1 MLDAFE
7 DREPG
12 EAVDE
17 QTVEGV
23 GDWRED
29 GDDLPTLDDLSESE
43 VLALIDDE
51 LADPELE
58 DAWDDGNEDDAP
70 NGR

>member
-17 QTVEGV
+17 QTVEGF
-23 GDWRED
+23 GDWRDDAED
-29 GDDLPTLDDLSESE
+29 VPALDDLSESE
-43 VLALIDDE
+43 VLALIDEE
-51 LADPELE
+51 LADPDIE
-58 DAWDDGNEDDAP
+58 DDWDDGNEDDVP